1 MAESLSKV
9 TYIGKDG
16 KPIDAYFVDGR
27 PLTKKRETFCQLVA
41 FGELPR
47 EAVRRAYFEEE
58 GRPSPPDS
66 ILSSMG
72 SELMR
77 DADVLIR
84 IQELRRP
91 ILKKYAKQ
99 YDYTLQ
105 KALEQCQRAWDLA
118 EAQADPR
125 AMLKAIELQ
134 GKFAKLLTDQVN
146 VTHRHGLLADSST
159 AALLAMKE
167 AFEVRTR
174 QKVASPKLVGTGTGN
189 DSTDPHEPPFSE
201 G

>member
-1 MAESLSKV
+1 MANKLNMV
-9 TYIGKDG
+9 TYIGRDG
-16 KPIDAYFVDGR
+16 KPIDAYYVDGR
-27 PLTKKRETFCQLVA
+27 PLSKKRETFCQLVA

-47 EAVRRAYFEEE
+47 EAVRRAYFEED
-58 GRPSPPDS
+58 GRTPPPDS
-66 ILSSMG
+66 ILSTMASD
-72 SELMR
+72 LMR

-84 IQELRRP
+84 VQELRRP

-125 AMLKAIELQ
+125 AMLKAVELQ

-159 AALLAMKE
+159 AALLAMKQ
-167 AFEVRTR
+167 AFEDRTR
-174 QKVASPKLVGTGTGN
+174 AKVASPKIVGNGN
-189 DSTDPHEPPFSE
+189 GNESEDAPDPSFSP